1 MENKL
6 AVVDTQ
12 NLSTQ
17 EMADINGQVDALITR
32 QKNNRHEIY
41 RLVFDGALALTAGDK
56 SVKQKSAL
64 GFFKRH
70 FTGKSTAAQNDIN
83 KNLVTAQYA
92 AQQTLQKLAEQN
104 LMSFELIAAVN
115 NKLNAAALEVNGK
128 VNDLAQKVLNFF
140 KRSRA
145 KVIELEQRLNRVEQN
160 VNLLNWQNSIEYQM
174 YDGVE
179 YQDLDDAAKIVCIV
193 RDFYDINNGAWNT
206 SDLLLLKTAMNTIG
220 LNPKLKISCE
230 NFIRQLG
237 TRPQLFRHLVGED
250 FQAATEYE
258 TIIFGVNKF
267 NRLAAEE
274 SYLVATTENLLA
286 KSGITLP
293 RAEIIWRMTDDFVR
307 QETGLNLS
315 AETTAYEFILEL
327 LCNLAQLQA
336 AKNQRE
342 LDDRQAKLNTYKN
355 FLTDSKNFSTRELFL
370 CGININALVPIVLER
385 AEGGDIQARYMA
397 ADMQR
402 WSLIDDRDRV
412 KEWLAQ
418 NISAGDLC
426 SMFCG
431 WSFGL
436 VERDELKKHIS
447 KLTDLADGGDV
458 FAQYELGSYYDFG
471 SPPPPE
477 DCKLMAKY
485 HKMAAEQGFAFAQF
499 EFGFYRY
506 HLGWGGEKDNRKAIE
521 WLMKA
526 HNQGLYQEK
535 WIATCYGNLGEHDE
549 QIQWLLCGLARDER
563 KVVSKLG
570 EFYYRSGGDKY
581 KNYAKAIDYYKR
593 SIELGDSFSGY
604 EEYYIAEMYL
614 EGGYGI
620 TASRSTA
627 REWMKKAAAEG
638 YWNAKKWLEEN
649 PY

>member
-104 LMSFELIAAVN
+104 LLSFELIAAVN

-160 VNLLNWQNSIEYQM
+160 VKLLNWQNSIEYQM

-179 YQDLDDAAKIVCIV
+179 YQDLDDVAKIVCIV

-220 LNPKLKISCE
+220 LNPKSKISCE

-237 TRPQLFRHLVGED
+237 TRPQLFRNLVGED

-315 AETTAYEFILEL
+315 AETNAYEFILEL
-327 LCNLAQLQA
+327 LCNLAQLQD
-336 AKNQRE
+336 AKNRREPEMRE
-342 LDDRQAKLNTYKN
+342 LVTSD
-355 FLTDSKNFSTRELFL
+355 
-370 CGININALVPIVLER
+370 INLHDLVPIVLER
-385 AEGGDIQARYMA
+385 AKAGDVQARYMA
-397 ADMQR
+397 AVMLYYE
-402 WSLIDDRDRV
+402 LIGNKARV

-426 SMFCG
+426 SFFRG

-447 KLTDLADGGDV
+447 KLTDLADGGNV
-458 FAQYELGSYYDFG
+458 FAQFELGYYYRYV
-471 SPPPPE
+471 SPSTRNF
-477 DCKLMAKY
+477 KLMAKY
-485 HKMAAEQGFAFAQF
+485 YRMAAEQGSVFAQ
-499 EFGFYRY
+499 YKLACSCY
-506 HLGWGGEKDNRKAIE
+506 ALGWGVEENKTKAIE

-526 HNQGLYQEK
+526 HAQGYYEEYT
-535 WIATCYGNLGEHDE
+535 IVEYYGKLENHDE
-549 QIQWLLCGLARDER
+549 QLKWLLCGLARDER
-563 KVVSKLG
+563 KFVSELG
-570 EFYYRSGGDKY
+570 GFYYRTGGVKY
-581 KNYAKAIDYYKR
+581 RNYAKAIDYYKR

-604 EEYYIAEMYL
+604 KEYYIAEMYL

-627 REWMKKAAAEG
+627 REWMKKAAAKG
-638 YWNAKKWLEEN
+638 HSYAQKWLKEN